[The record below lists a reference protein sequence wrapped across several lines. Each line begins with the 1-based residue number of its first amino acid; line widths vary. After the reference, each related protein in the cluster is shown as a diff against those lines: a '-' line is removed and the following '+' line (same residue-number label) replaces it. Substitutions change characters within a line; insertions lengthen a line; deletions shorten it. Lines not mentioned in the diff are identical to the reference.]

1 MTKKIYV
8 DAVHPEE
15 TRVVVAENG
24 RVSDFDIETTTKPQI
39 KGNIYLSKVIRVEPS
54 LQAAFVDYGS
64 GKNGFLP
71 FSEIHPDYYQ
81 VSVEQKKKLL
91 EAAHANIV
99 DDDEDPDD
107 EASEVADYDD
117 TSAGEDNKE
126 FIRRAREFK
135 IQDVIKPKQI
145 LLVQGVKE
153 ERGLKGAS
161 MTTYLSL
168 AGRFAVLMPNSRKR
182 NSYGISKKISDRPE
196 RARLRDILH
205 GLKIPRGM
213 TVVLRTA
220 AFGTQGADIEKDY
233 EYLVNLWNEIRTT
246 TLKSLA
252 PATIHTEDS
261 LLRRVVRDFLSAPE
275 DILTVQGDE
284 AFDAATNYY
293 KQMHGKAPKN
303 ALVKYD
309 DPAVPL
315 FVRAGV
321 EQQLEGL
328 HGPYV
333 QLPSG
338 GSLVINTTEAMV
350 TIDVN
355 SSRAIKEKDI
365 EQTALNTNLEAAEEI
380 GLQLRLRDLAGIIAI
395 DFIDMEEDR
404 NNRRL
409 ESKMREIMKRD
420 RARTQVAKI
429 NNFGVMMISRQRMRS
444 SFQESSYI
452 MCPHCQG
459 AGVVPSIQTAAII
472 LFRHLQEKLLAK
484 SAQKIIMTVPGDVAV
499 YLLNIKRAELAAMES
514 EFNTEIVIMA
524 DDSLLNI
531 DQYAIQ
537 RVAPEVAKTDELLT
551 AHVPSTDVKKKNAE
565 HQEAKKAVQNAPA
578 RKRPQPQGNGR
589 DQGRGNRDNRDNRN
603 NGQRNQQQQQKPQK
617 KSIWQKI
624 VG

>member
-15 TRVVVAENG
+15 TRVVVVDPSNN
-24 RVSDFDIETTTKPQI
+24 RVVDFDVETTTKPQI
-39 KGNIYLSKVIRVEPS
+39 KGNIYLGKVIRVEPS

-81 VSVEQKKKLL
+81 VNPEQKKKLL
-91 EAAHANIV
+91 ELAHANIV
-99 DDDEDPDD
+99 DDDEDPDED
-107 EASEVADYDD
+107 AEIADYDD
-117 TSAGEDNKE
+117 NSAGEDNKE
-126 FIRRAREFK
+126 FQKRAREFK

-145 LLVQGVKE
+145 LLIQGVKE
-153 ERGLKGAS
+153 ERGQKGAS
-161 MTTYLSL
+161 MTTYISL

-220 AFGTQGADIEKDY
+220 AFGAGAEDIAKDY
-233 EYLVNLWNEIRTT
+233 EYLTNLWNEIRKT
-246 TLKSLA
+246 TLEAVA

-261 LLRRVVRDFLSAPE
+261 LLRRVVRDFLAE
-275 DILTVQGDE
+275 ATDTLTIQGDE
-284 AFDAATNYY
+284 AYDLAVGFY

-303 ALVKYD
+303 EIVKYD

-315 FVRAGV
+315 FTRMGV

-333 QLPSG
+333 QLKSG
-338 GSLVINTTEAMV
+338 GTMVINATEAMV

-365 EQTALNTNLEAAEEI
+365 EQTALHTNMEAAEEI
-380 GLQLRLRDLAGIIAI
+380 ALQLRLRDLAGLVAI
-395 DFIDMEEDR
+395 DFIDMEEEK
-404 NNRRL
+404 NNRKV
-409 ESKMREIMKRD
+409 EQKMREVMKRD

-429 NNFGVMMISRQRMRS
+429 NGFGVLMLSRQRMRS
-444 SFQESSYI
+444 SFTESSYI
-452 MCPHCQG
+452 QCPHCMG
-459 AGVVPSIQTAAII
+459 AGIVPSIQTSAVI

-484 SAQKIIMTVPGDVAV
+484 AAQKIIMNVPTDVAV
-499 YLLNIKRAELAAMES
+499 YLLNVKRAELTAMEN
-514 EFNTEIVIMA
+514 EFGTEIVIIG

-531 DQYAIQ
+531 DQYSIQ
-537 RVAPEVAKTDELLT
+537 RVAPETAKTDDLLA
-551 AHVPSTDVKKKNAE
+551 AHAPSTDIKKKNAE
-565 HQEAKKAVQNAPA
+565 HADAKKAVQNAPA
-578 RKRPQPQGNGR
+578 RKRKNGNGGNYHNR
-589 DQGRGNRDNRDNRN
+589 ARG
-603 NGQRNQQQQQKPQK
+603 QSSKQQPKPTPK
-617 KSIWQKI
+617 KKTIWEKL